1 MDRVEDAIRDALL
14 AAKLAGMSKVD
25 FDWAVE
31 RVKAD
36 SLSWAAMKET
46 EGLTEHEARLIW
58 IERGGNIG

>member
-36 SLSWAAMKET
+36 SYSWAAMQD
-46 EGLTEHEARLIW
+46 EGAHEARLLW
-58 IERGGNIG
+58 IEQGGNVG